1 MGNGWRHLSED
12 GVQFKHIISNPMV
25 NGIFYFFGGN
35 EMHKALYRVY
45 RPIVFED
52 MIGQEHIIKTLKNQ
66 IKEGNLNHAYLF
78 CGTRGT
84 GKTTAAKILSRAVNC
99 DNLENN
105 NPCNQCESCVS
116 ILDNSNIDVVEIDAA
131 SNNSVDDI
139 RELRETVKYTPS
151 NSKYKVYIIDEV
163 HMLSQGAFN
172 ALLKTLEEPPSYV
185 IFILAT
191 TEPNKIPATIL
202 SRCQRFDFK
211 RVSINDLMDRMRNI
225 CKSENIEIDEESLRI
240 VARNGQGS
248 VRDSLSI
255 LDKCVSFT
263 DGVINASDV
272 EDILGITDPIQL
284 IEFAR
289 NIIEYNVG
297 GCIKLVEEYYTNGKD
312 LKILTLDLIQLFR
325 NIMVAKILG
334 DAEDFIEFT
343 VEYKNIII
351 ELSKA
356 VRKEELVRVLTLL
369 SELLDNLRFTT
380 NSRMSMEVYMM
391 KIAAPQTDSSMEALY
406 SRIEKLEKLI
416 EDGKISI
423 INNVIADLDT
433 QNNKMAG
440 DRQKNFAHGVNK
452 HQKVE
457 QKSGTDSDSTTASDS
472 SDAGASSSESTSVLT
487 EEILNNIKEGWMGLM
502 NQLNKDN
509 KKVLRAFLL
518 EKVDLI
524 INNDILYIVG
534 SENFSFVIARLRSV
548 ENIDY
553 LKIAIKKVFGIDVNV
568 GIILSSETDKMLDG
582 NISNDR
588 SSDESNGQNRLL
600 ELIGDDFSGEI
611 EYEE

>member
-1 MGNGWRHLSED
+1 
-12 GVQFKHIISNPMV
+12 
-25 NGIFYFFGGN
+25 
-35 EMHKALYRVY
+35 
-45 RPIVFED
+45 
-52 MIGQEHIIKTLKNQ
+52 
-66 IKEGNLNHAYLF
+66 
-78 CGTRGT
+78 
-84 GKTTAAKILSRAVNC
+84 
-99 DNLENN
+99 
-105 NPCNQCESCVS
+105 
-116 ILDNSNIDVVEIDAA
+116 
-131 SNNSVDDI
+131 
-139 RELRETVKYTPS
+139 
-151 NSKYKVYIIDEV
+151 
-163 HMLSQGAFN
+163 
-172 ALLKTLEEPPSYV
+172 
-185 IFILAT
+185 
-191 TEPNKIPATIL
+191 
-202 SRCQRFDFK
+202 
-211 RVSINDLMDRMRNI
+211 
-225 CKSENIEIDEESLRI
+225 
-240 VARNGQGS
+240 
-248 VRDSLSI
+248 
-255 LDKCVSFT
+255 
-263 DGVINASDV
+263 
-272 EDILGITDPIQL
+272 
-284 IEFAR
+284 
-289 NIIEYNVG
+289 
-297 GCIKLVEEYYTNGKD
+297 
-312 LKILTLDLIQLFR
+312 
-325 NIMVAKILG
+325 MVAKILG

-380 NSRMSMEVYMM
+380 NSRMSVEVYMM
-391 KIAAPQTDSSMEALY
+391 KIATPQTDSSMEALY

-472 SDAGASSSESTSVLT
+472 SDTGASSSESTSVLT

-588 SSDESNGQNRLL
+588 RSDESNGQNRLL